1 MKNRIKNYGRDFSSL
16 DELLKDIQKRQKD
29 LLESDELSLMAG
41 LKGELKEGGDAI
53 LKALVYSKNSRR
65 KPLCDLMPSLD
76 DYLLMLKGF
85 DEAIKKAKDP
95 ETVNSFKCLG
105 YIFSIDVMSLAG
117 GTRGFNDEQM
127 KYREDFFKGIKTLP
141 KDNVFRRTFVETY
154 IDEEVFDRFY
164 LEKEKEAGRYET
176 DDEGENYT
184 PEKALEWDAYF
195 NDLCKEYGETEY
207 KRIYSDPKDY
217 YPTMT
222 EKDRLY
228 NKNENNFTRQALKQ
242 VESFQGDRENEKQD

>member
-1 MKNRIKNYGRDFSSL
+1 
-16 DELLKDIQKRQKD
+16 
-29 LLESDELSLMAG
+29 
-41 LKGELKEGGDAI
+41 
-53 LKALVYSKNSRR
+53 
-65 KPLCDLMPSLD
+65 
-76 DYLLMLKGF
+76 
-85 DEAIKKAKDP
+85 
-95 ETVNSFKCLG
+95 
-105 YIFSIDVMSLAG
+105 
-117 GTRGFNDEQM
+117 M